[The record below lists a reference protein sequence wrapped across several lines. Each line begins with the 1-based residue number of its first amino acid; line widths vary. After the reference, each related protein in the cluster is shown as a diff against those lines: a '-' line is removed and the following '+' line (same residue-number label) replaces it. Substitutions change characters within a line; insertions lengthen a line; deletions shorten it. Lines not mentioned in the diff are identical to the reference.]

1 MKFLRKVL
9 NHYLIDI
16 KLQRKYYRKVVVPSF
31 PVFIYCIINFIKYIL
46 DKLDH
51 IYIIIKMHDDKI
63 CETCR
68 IKYANFKDDLT
79 EYKCLWCKKN
89 YQKKKKINEKL
100 KKTFFSKFK
109 FSNHDID
116 MFVLLLWKSVY
127 PYKYMDDWENSMKHH
142 YLNKKIFT
150 IT

>member
-16 KLQRKYYRKVVVPSF
+16 KLQRKHYRKVVVPSF

-51 IYIIIKMHDDKI
+51 IYIIINTYDDKI

-68 IKYANFKDDLT
+68 IKYTNFKDDLT
-79 EYKCLWCKKN
+79 EYKCL
-89 YQKKKKINEKL
+89 
-100 KKTFFSKFK
+100 
-109 FSNHDID
+109 
-116 MFVLLLWKSVY
+116 
-127 PYKYMDDWENSMKHH
+127 
-142 YLNKKIFT
+142 
-150 IT
+150 